1 MSNSTPLP
9 PIDRRLTEINH
20 LDLPCTFIPPRS
32 KGFWANRARELRE
45 HVLASMGLWPLPDKC
60 PLNVHVF
67 DRQVRDGYSIE
78 KVYFESFPGFFVTGN
93 LYRPL
98 ENSAPCPGILNPH
111 GHWRTG
117 RLADEPDGSV
127 IGRCINFARQGSV
140 AFAWDM
146 IGYNDNKHL
155 EHGGADGPREL
166 LWGMSKMGLQLWNS
180 IRSVDFMISLPDVD
194 SARIACTGASG
205 GGTQTFLLTAVDDR
219 VKLSAPVN
227 MISGHMQGGCVC
239 ENGPNLRIGVNNI
252 EIGATMAPRPM
263 LMVSAT
269 GDWTVNTPS
278 LEYPAI
284 QEVYRLYDAE
294 ERVSHVQID
303 AGHNYNIDS
312 RNAVYAWFGKWLFG
326 SEDKD
331 RFTEKPF
338 TVDPPETMLVFSE
351 ESIPANAADA
361 PKLTAHFIK
370 QAENQFN
377 KLKPTDA
384 KTFRKFRQVMN
395 VGFRTVIG
403 AEAPEGDQLIET
415 LKSTHTGD
423 GFTATQ
429 LYFGRAGVGDRTPA
443 TYYAPLGGAKGATLV
458 VSPEGRKG
466 LMLDGRTPGILIQSL
481 LKERYAVLSID
492 AFLIGEAEG
501 LLDTTRYGFYTTYNR
516 PAVAHRVQDI
526 VTAVTY
532 LRKRAAVTS
541 TSLIALGEA
550 GLWGLLACGADPH
563 INRAALDTNQF
574 DSDNDEAYLSELNIP
589 GIRRIGD
596 VRTAAALA
604 APASLLLHN
613 TGSMFE
619 TEWISEVYR
628 VANAKDC
635 LTFLKQPASTQQMVK
650 WAVLGPTDGSP

>member
-1 MSNSTPLP
+1 MSISTPLP
-9 PIDRRLTEINH
+9 PIDRRLTELNH
-20 LDLPCTFIPPRS
+20 LDLPCAFIPPRS

-45 HVLASMGLWPLPDKC
+45 HILASMGLWPLPDKC
-60 PLNVHVF
+60 PLNAHVF
-67 DRQVRDGYSIE
+67 DRMPRDGYSIE

-98 ENSAPCPGILNPH
+98 EISTPCPGILNPH

-146 IGYNDNKHL
+146 IGYNDNQHL
-155 EHGGADGPREL
+155 EHRGFDGTREL
-166 LWGMSKMGLQLWNS
+166 LWGMSIMGLQLWNS
-180 IRSVDFMISLPDVD
+180 IRSVDFLISLPDVD
-194 SARIACTGASG
+194 NARIACTGASG
-205 GGTQTFLLTAVDDR
+205 GGTQTFMLTAVDDR

-227 MISGHMQGGCVC
+227 MISGHMQGGCLC

-278 LEYPAI
+278 FEYPAI

-294 ERVSHVQID
+294 DRVHQVQID

-326 SEDKD
+326 SEDPD

-338 TVDPPETMLVFSE
+338 TADPPESLLVFANQPV
-351 ESIPANAADA
+351 PAHAVDA
-361 PKLTAHFIK
+361 IKLTAHFIK

-395 VGFRTVIG
+395 VGYRTAIG
-403 AEAPEGDQLIET
+403 AEAPEADQLIET
-415 LKSTHTGD
+415 LKSRQKGD
-423 GFTATQ
+423 GFTATH
-429 LYFGRAGVGDRTPA
+429 LYFGREGVGDRIPA
-443 TYYAPLGGAKGATLV
+443 TYYAPLDGVKGATLV

-466 LMLDGRTPGILIQSL
+466 FLQDARTPGILIQSL

-492 AFLIGEAEG
+492 AFLIGEADG
-501 LLDTTRYGFYTTYNR
+501 SMDTTRYGFYTTYNR
-516 PAVAHRVQDI
+516 PPAAHRVQDI

-532 LRKRAAVTS
+532 LRQRAAVTS
-541 TSLIALGEA
+541 ISLIAVGEA

-574 DSDNDEAYLSELNIP
+574 DSDNDEAYLSQLNIP
-589 GIRRIGD
+589 CLRRIGD
-596 VRTAAALA
+596 VRTATALA
-604 APASLLLHN
+604 APAALLLHN
-613 TGSMFE
+613 TGSTFE

-628 VANAKDC
+628 AANAKDC
-635 LTFLKQPASTQQMVK
+635 LTFLKQTASTQQMVR
-650 WAVLGPTDGSP
+650 WAVVGPTDGSP